1 MSEIIN
7 CKACGE
13 PCASL
18 AHNRLYCD
26 QCQCAKAPAVY
37 RFVCPDDRSY
47 VGAVS
52 DIRRR
57 ADHGIQ
63 RSNTRLR
70 LAFEQYPPETWR
82 YEVLELL
89 PPGCSKRKLH
99 AAEQR
104 HINRLRSCEPDSGFN
119 VAPAY
124 LFPKQRRARY
134 EAAALKRL
142 TAAGMIVRANR
153 EWQQSRGARE

>member
-1 MSEIIN
+1 MKVID
-7 CKACGE
+7 CKACGR
-13 PCASL
+13 PCASS
-18 AHNRLYCD
+18 APNRLYCD

-37 RFVCPDDRSY
+37 RFVCPDGRSY

-104 HINRLRSCEPDSGFN
+104 HINRLHSCEPDSGFN
-119 VAPAY
+119 VVPAY
-124 LFPKQRRARY
+124 LLPKQRRARY
-134 EAAALKRL
+134 EAAALKRF
-142 TAAGMIVRANR
+142 
-153 EWQQSRGARE
+153 ARIGITI